1 MLRLNK
7 KYKSWLF
14 TTIKIV
20 LSILAIVYVLKKVT
34 LNDVSGILFSARTI
48 FLIIAMLLFVASK
61 VVASFRTL
69 LILNRYNVSINW
81 WRNLKLYWTGMFYNL
96 FLPGGI
102 GGDVY
107 KTVIINRMHTSGIKT
122 SAVAIIMDRV
132 AGVVALIILALI
144 GMIFTSLYEKY
155 NWVVFAGI
163 PLAIV
168 GFSGLIF
175 FFTPELK
182 GLSGKLLGWSFL
194 VQVLQVLCVIFILLS
209 FHIDTF
215 YPQYIL
221 VFLISSIAAMLP
233 LSIGGIG
240 VRELVFYS
248 LSSYFYLDQGVAV
261 TVSFTFFIITAFSS
275 LWGGITAFDRDIP
288 SA

>member
-14 TTIKIV
+14 TTIKIL

-132 AGVVALIILALI
+132 AGVVALIILAFI

-168 GFSGLIF
+168 GFSGLIY

-209 FHIDTF
+209 FRIDTF

-248 LSSYFYLDQGVAV
+248 LSNYFYLDQGVAV

>member
-132 AGVVALIILALI
+132 AGVVALIILAFI

-155 NWVVFAGI
+155 NWVVFTGI
-163 PLAIV
+163 PLAVV
-168 GFSGLIF
+168 GFSGLIY

-209 FHIDTF
+209 FRIDTF

-248 LSSYFYLDQGVAV
+248 LSNYFYLDQGVAV

>member
-107 KTVIINRMHTSGIKT
+107 KTVIINRMHASGIKT

-132 AGVVALIILALI
+132 AGVVALIILAFI

-168 GFSGLIF
+168 GFSGLIY

-209 FHIDTF
+209 FRIDTF

-248 LSSYFYLDQGVAV
+248 LSNYFYLDQGVAV

>member
-48 FLIIAMLLFVASK
+48 FLIISMLLFVASK

-107 KTVIINRMHTSGIKT
+107 KTVIISRMHTSGMKT

-132 AGVVALIILALI
+132 SGVVALIIHALI
-144 GMIFTSLYEKY
+144 GMIINSLY
-155 NWVVFAGI
+155 
-163 PLAIV
+163 
-168 GFSGLIF
+168 
-175 FFTPELK
+175 
-182 GLSGKLLGWSFL
+182 
-194 VQVLQVLCVIFILLS
+194 
-209 FHIDTF
+209 
-215 YPQYIL
+215 
-221 VFLISSIAAMLP
+221 
-233 LSIGGIG
+233 
-240 VRELVFYS
+240 
-248 LSSYFYLDQGVAV
+248 
-261 TVSFTFFIITAFSS
+261 
-275 LWGGITAFDRDIP
+275 
-288 SA
+288 

>member
-20 LSILAIVYVLKKVT
+20 LSILAIVYVLKKVP
-34 LNDVSGILFSARTI
+34 LKDVSGILFSARTI
-48 FLIIAMLLFVASK
+48 FLIIALLLFVASK

-96 FLPGGI
+96 FMPGGI

-107 KTVIINRMHTSGIKT
+107 KTVIINQMHTSGIKT
-122 SAVAIIMDRV
+122 SAGAIIMDRV
-132 AGVVALIILALI
+132 AGVAALTILAFI
-144 GMIFTSLYEKY
+144 GMIFTSLYEKFS
-155 NWVVFAGI
+155 WVVFAGI
-163 PLAIV
+163 PLTVA
-168 GFSGLIF
+168 GFTGLIY
-175 FFTPELK
+175 FFTPKLK
-182 GLSGKLLGWSFL
+182 GLSGKLLGWSFM
-194 VQVLQVLCVIFILLS
+194 VQILQVLCVIFILLS
-209 FHIDTF
+209 FRIDTF
-215 YPQYIL
+215 YAQYIL
-221 VFLISSIAAMLP
+221 IFLISSIAAMLP

-248 LSSYFYLDQGVAV
+248 LSNYFYLDQGVAV